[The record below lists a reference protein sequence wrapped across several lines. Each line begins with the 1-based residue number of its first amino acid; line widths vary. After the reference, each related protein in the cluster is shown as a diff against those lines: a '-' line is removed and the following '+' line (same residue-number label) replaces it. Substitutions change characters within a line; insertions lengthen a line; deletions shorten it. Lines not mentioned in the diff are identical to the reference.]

1 MRIVAQ
7 NHINVDDECRECGSG
22 PRKNF
27 VPGAGY
33 FRKHAVA
40 WTANERNFELT
51 LHEEKRPDAPVL
63 GFACGRIKPVH
74 MVDLAGVV
82 ELIGVKEA
90 YRGRGLAIRMHEFIM
105 KMTALPLVAA
115 YVQTPQGRDLWL
127 RMLSKTK
134 QTNFFVLADGR
145 LSRISSPDE
154 VPESFYRG
162 DATFMIDKVYSG
174 GYRPP
179 DEHVR
184 KGGRPRRVIEHA
196 D

>member
-105 KMTALPLVAA
+105 KMTALPRGRIRADPSGSRSMAA
-115 YVQTPQGRDLWL
+115 NAEQDQ
-127 RMLSKTK
+127 
-134 QTNFFVLADGR
+134 ADQLLCAG
-145 LSRISSPDE
+145 
-154 VPESFYRG
+154 
-162 DATFMIDKVYSG
+162 
-174 GYRPP
+174 
-179 DEHVR
+179 
-184 KGGRPRRVIEHA
+184 
-196 D
+196 